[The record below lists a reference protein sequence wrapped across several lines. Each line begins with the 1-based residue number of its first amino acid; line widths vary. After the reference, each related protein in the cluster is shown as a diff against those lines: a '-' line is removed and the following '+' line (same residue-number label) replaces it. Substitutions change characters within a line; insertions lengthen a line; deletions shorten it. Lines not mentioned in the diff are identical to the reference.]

1 MELRLGSGPCC
12 SAAVTEKSGDLSLHY
27 RMERESLVAR
37 TEFQSKMKTKEKGI
51 HNNSLTFIVG
61 TFCVNIVL

>member
-51 HNNSLTFIVG
+51 HNEI
-61 TFCVNIVL
+61 I